1 MAGTR
6 ENRAVLSQDIDRPD
20 RLPLQGDV
28 QRGVVGEG
36 EENIAGIL
44 LLELADFYP
53 PAPIL
58 PGGIPGVAPGEAV
71 AIEILPPLGVD
82 DVPGP
87 DGALVHGLPG
97 GGGEDQSWPTRRGWR
112 QGSGGFHA
120 SRSA

>member
-58 PGGIPGVAPGEAV
+58 PGGIPGVAPG
-71 AIEILPPLGVD
+71 
-82 DVPGP
+82 
-87 DGALVHGLPG
+87 
-97 GGGEDQSWPTRRGWR
+97 
-112 QGSGGFHA
+112 GSRCNRDTA
-120 SRSA
+120 APRSG